1 MANEHNFSGKAQF
14 YNSRPTYP
22 QECIDYLV
30 NKFGLSSNNV
40 IADVG
45 AGTGILTKP
54 FLNMGCSAYAVE
66 PNDDMFTE
74 LSKNLSQYSNV
85 ILLKTSA
92 EKTEIPENSC
102 DAVVVGT
109 AFHWF
114 DKNKFRSE
122 CERILK
128 NKKHIAILRISNNTD
143 ADKEIDK
150 MRHYTEQDIQSAK
163 EFFRDGFFEHIKFEY
178 YEAFDEDR
186 FINNLLSSATAPLP
200 SDVRFDDYVEK
211 CRTVYSKHFENGIAH
226 LPFVVNC
233 FVGSLD
239 T

>member
-186 FINNLLSSATAPLP
+186 YINNLLSSAAAPLP
-200 SDVRFDDYVEK
+200 SDARFDDYVEK

>member
-109 AFHWF
+109 AFHCF

-200 SDVRFDDYVEK
+200 SDARFDDYVEK

-233 FVGSLD
+233 FVGGLD

>member
-22 QECIDYLV
+22 LECIDYLV

-54 FLNMGCSAYAVE
+54 FLNMGCWAYAVE

-92 EKTEIPENSC
+92 EKTEIPEDSC

-114 DKNKFRSE
+114 EKDKFREE
-122 CERILK
+122 CNRILRG
-128 NKKHIAILRISNNTD
+128 KKMVAILRISNNTD

-178 YEAFDEDR
+178 YEAFDENR

-200 SDVRFDDYVEK
+200 SDARFDDYVEK
-211 CRTVYSKHFENGIAH
+211 CRTVYSKRFENGIAH

>member
-30 NKFGLSSNNV
+30 NKFGLSFNNV

-45 AGTGILTKP
+45 AGTGTLTKP
-54 FLNMGCSAYAVE
+54 FLNMGCAAYAVE

-114 DKNKFRSE
+114 EKDKFREE
-122 CERILK
+122 CNRILRG
-128 NKKHIAILRISNNTD
+128 KKMVAILRISNNTD

-163 EFFRDGFFEHIKFEY
+163 EFFRYGFFEHIKFEY
-178 YEAFDEDR
+178 CEAFDEDR

-200 SDVRFDDYVEK
+200 SDARFDDYVEK
-211 CRTVYSKHFENGIAH
+211 CRTVYSKHFDNGIAH

>member
-1 MANEHNFSGKAQF
+1 MAKENQFTGKAKF
-14 YNSRPTYP
+14 YSGRPNYP
-22 QECIDYLV
+22 QECIEYLID
-30 NKFGLSSNNV
+30 KFELKNDGV
-40 IADVG
+40 IADIG
-45 AGTGILTKP
+45 AGTGILTKS
-54 FLNMGCSAYAVE
+54 FLDIGYSVYAVE
-66 PNDDMFTE
+66 PNGDMFGE
-74 LSKNLSQYSNV
+74 LQRNCAHYPNAIV
-85 ILLKTSA
+85 FNTTAENTNIL
-92 EKTEIPENSC
+92 ENTC

-114 DKNKFRSE
+114 EKDKFREE
-122 CERILK
+122 CNRILRG
-128 NKKHIAILRISNNTD
+128 KKMVAILRISNNTD

-178 YEAFDEDR
+178 SEAFDEDR
-186 FINNLLSSATAPLP
+186 LINNLLSSATAPLP
-200 SDVRFDDYVEK
+200 SDARFDDYVEK